1 MFQTF
6 IINELRGRIPL
17 KPSRKFISLPIVS
30 LSEGQH
36 IGYVKSLVIDAN
48 TKSLAAL
55 VVDLKGFFK
64 DQRIIPYNKVIS
76 VGDDAITI
84 DKGAHVEKSASLPE
98 ILTLIKEKLSIIG
111 TRVITQ
117 NGKTLGVAEEYY
129 IDPETGRITQI
140 QISGGKLEGLLN
152 GKALLQAEYI
162 STIGHDVIVTEK
174 GSEAHLVTADKGL
187 SDSFKS
193 LVHSTSHLASET
205 THSLGKYFKKEKN
218 SDPVQDVL
226 EDEDQP
232 LAQDDEIVV
241 VESPQESSEST
252 DIASSAS
259 ANSPQ
264 EDTQASTS
272 NPITKENLV

>member
-1 MFQTF
+1 M
-6 IINELRGRIPL
+6 

-36 IGYVKSLVIDAN
+36 IGYVKSLVIDAR

-84 DKGAHVEKSASLPE
+84 DKGDHVEKSASLPE
-98 ILTLIKEKLSIIG
+98 ILNLIKEKLSIIG

-129 IDPETGRITQI
+129 IDPGTGRITQI

-152 GKALLQAEYI
+152 GKALLEAEYI
-162 STIGHDVIVTEK
+162 STIGHDVIVTER
-174 GSEAHLVTADKGL
+174 GSETHLLTADKGI

-193 LVHSTSHLASET
+193 LVHSTSHLANET
-205 THSLGKYFKKEKN
+205 THSISKYFKKDKKHALEQEAFE
-218 SDPVQDVL
+218 SEDLSFDQDT
-226 EDEDQP
+226 
-232 LAQDDEIVV
+232 EIVA
-241 VESPQESSEST
+241 EAAPDSSEETT
-252 DIASSAS
+252 DIASSSSSPS
-259 ANSPQ
+259 A
-264 EDTQASTS
+264 EEETQTPPS
-272 NPITKENLV
+272 NPVI

>member
-1 MFQTF
+1 M
-6 IINELRGRIPL
+6 
-17 KPSRKFISLPIVS
+17 KPSRKFLSLPIVS

-36 IGYVKSLVIDAN
+36 IGYVKSLVIDAR

-64 DQRIIPYNKVIS
+64 DQRIIPYGKVIS

-84 DKGAHVEKSASLPE
+84 DKGAHVEKSANLPE
-98 ILTLIKEKLSIIG
+98 ILSLIKEKLSIIG

-117 NGKTLGVAEEYY
+117 SGKTLGVAEEYF
-129 IDPETGRITQI
+129 IESETGRITQI

-152 GKALLQAEYI
+152 GKAILQAEYI
-162 STIGHDVIVTEK
+162 STIGQDVIVTEK
-174 GSEAHLVTADKGL
+174 GSETHLVTADKGL

-205 THSLGKYFKKEKN
+205 THSFGKYFKKKEPLDFAQEPREGE
-218 SDPVQDVL
+218 SLPLDQDGV
-226 EDEDQP
+226 
-232 LAQDDEIVV
+232 IVT
-241 VESPQESSEST
+241 EST
-252 DIASSAS
+252 LEPSETTEIASSPSAS
-259 ANSPQ
+259 ASE
-264 EDTQASTS
+264 EDSSSSAP

>member
-1 MFQTF
+1 M
-6 IINELRGRIPL
+6 
-17 KPSRKFISLPIVS
+17 KPSRKFLSLPIVS

-36 IGYVKSLVIDAN
+36 IGYVKSLVIDAR

-64 DQRIIPYNKVIS
+64 DQRIIPYSKVIS
-76 VGDDAITI
+76 VGEDAITI
-84 DKGAHVEKSASLPE
+84 DKGAYVEKSASLPE
-98 ILTLIKEKLSIIG
+98 ILGLIKEKLSIIG

-162 STIGHDVIVTEK
+162 STIGQDVIVTEK
-174 GSEAHLVTADKGL
+174 GSETYLVTADKGL

-205 THSLGKYFKKEKN
+205 THSVGKYFKKKEPL
-218 SDPVQDVL
+218 D
-226 EDEDQP
+226 
-232 LAQDDEIVV
+232 LAQEIRDDENLPLEQDGEIV
-241 VESPQESSEST
+241 EEFTLEPSEIT
-252 DIASSAS
+252 KIASSPSAS
-259 ANSPQ
+259 PSE
-264 EDTQASTS
+264 EDFSSSAP
-272 NPITKENLV
+272 NPITKENLT

>member
-1 MFQTF
+1 M
-6 IINELRGRIPL
+6 
-17 KPSRKFISLPIVS
+17 KPSRKFLSLPIVS

-36 IGYVKSLVIDAN
+36 IGYVKSLVIDAR

-64 DQRIIPYNKVIS
+64 DQRIIPYSKVIS
-76 VGDDAITI
+76 VGEDAITI
-84 DKGAHVEKSASLPE
+84 DKGAYVEKSASLPE
-98 ILTLIKEKLSIIG
+98 ILGLIKEKLSIIG

-162 STIGHDVIVTEK
+162 STIGQDVIVTEK
-174 GSEAHLVTADKGL
+174 GSETYLVTADKGL

-205 THSLGKYFKKEKN
+205 THSVGKYFKKKEPL
-218 SDPVQDVL
+218 D
-226 EDEDQP
+226 
-232 LAQDDEIVV
+232 LAQETRDDENLPLEQDGEIV
-241 VESPQESSEST
+241 EEST
-252 DIASSAS
+252 LEPSEITKIASSPSAS
-259 ANSPQ
+259 PSE
-264 EDTQASTS
+264 EDFSSSAP
-272 NPITKENLV
+272 NPITKENLT

>member
-1 MFQTF
+1 M
-6 IINELRGRIPL
+6 
-17 KPSRKFISLPIVS
+17 KPSRKFLSLPIVS

-36 IGYVKSLVIDAN
+36 IGYVKSLVIDAR

-64 DQRIIPYNKVIS
+64 DQRIIPYSKVIS
-76 VGDDAITI
+76 VGEDAITI
-84 DKGAHVEKSASLPE
+84 DKGAYVEKSASLPE
-98 ILTLIKEKLSIIG
+98 ILSLIKEKLSIIG

-162 STIGHDVIVTEK
+162 STIGQDVIVTEK
-174 GSEAHLVTADKGL
+174 GSETHLVTADKGL

-205 THSLGKYFKKEKN
+205 THSVGKYFKKKEPL
-218 SDPVQDVL
+218 DLAL
-226 EDEDQP
+226 ETR
-232 LAQDDEIVV
+232 DDESLPLEQEGEIVA
-241 VESPQESSEST
+241 EEST
-252 DIASSAS
+252 FDPSEITESASSPSAS
-259 ANSPQ
+259 PSEENSSSSAP
-264 EDTQASTS
+264 
-272 NPITKENLV
+272 NPITKENLT